1 MSASTPSKPKLDI
14 EDRLRQPVVKIEDRF
29 HGPELDIEA
38 RFRSTRRL
46 TLALCEPLTPEDM
59 MVQSSPEASPAKW
72 HLAHTA
78 WFFESFILREFL
90 PGYRLYNAD
99 FPWLFNSYYQSFAA
113 FPEKRLRASFSRPA
127 LEEVLRY
134 REYVDLGIERL
145 LAGNPEPEAL
155 KRIELGAHHEE
166 QHQELLL
173 TDILHAFFTNPLRP
187 AYVGGAAEAGKAEDG
202 DLRSPRPQKRAQEQQ
217 AGNRQADA
225 PGFAPFEGGLREAG
239 YGGEGFCF
247 DNELP
252 RHRVWLEPYSLARR
266 LVTCAEFAAFIADGG
281 YRRPELWLS
290 AGWDAV
296 RSSGWQAPL
305 YWTEADGGWR
315 IFTLRGEMALERL
328 EDAPVSHVSFYEA
341 DAYAR
346 WAGRR
351 LATEFEW
358 ENAAEGQTVNGNLL
372 DSGQLQ
378 PLPATEIVHDQGPT
392 QLFGDCW
399 EWTASAYLGYPGF
412 QPLNGSLGEYNG
424 KFMSGQMVLRG
435 GSCVT
440 PAAHI
445 RSSYRNF
452 FPPETRWQFSG
463 IRLAS

>member
-1 MSASTPSKPKLDI
+1 
-14 EDRLRQPVVKIEDRF
+14 
-29 HGPELDIEA
+29 
-38 RFRSTRRL
+38 
-46 TLALCEPLTPEDM
+46 M

-78 WFFESFILREFL
+78 WFFESFILREFF

-113 FPEKRLRASFSRPA
+113 FPEKRLRASFSRPG
-127 LEEVLRY
+127 LDEILRY
-134 REYVDLGIERL
+134 REHVDQYIERL
-145 LAGNPEPEAL
+145 LASEPAPEAL
-155 KRIELGAHHEE
+155 RRIELGAHHEE

-173 TDILHAFFTNPLRP
+173 TDILNAFFTNPLRP
-187 AYVGGAAEAGKAEDG
+187 AYMDRAAEAVMSKDG
-202 DLRSPRPQKRAQEQQ
+202 DMRSALPQMREHKHSNGNGH
-217 AGNRQADA
+217 AGTPDFVTFQN
-225 PGFAPFEGGLREAG
+225 GLRETG
-239 YGGEGFCF
+239 YAGEGFCF

-252 RHRVWLEPYSLARR
+252 RCKVWLEPYSLARR
-266 LVTCAEFAAFIADGG
+266 LVTCAEYAGFIADEG

-296 RSSGWQAPL
+296 QSNGWQAPL
-305 YWTEADGGWR
+305 YWTRADDSWK
-315 IFTLRGEMALERL
+315 IFTLRGEMPLARL
-328 EDAPVSHVSFYEA
+328 EAAPVSHVSFYEA

-346 WAGRR
+346 WAGKR

-358 ENAAEGQTVNGNLL
+358 ENAAEGQPVTGNLL
-372 DSGQLQ
+372 DSGRLQ
-378 PLPATEIVHDQGPT
+378 PIPDSEIYQGQCPA

-440 PAAHI
+440 PAAHV